1 MNERQGA
8 DRAGGAEPVHELVA
22 RRARLTP
29 GAPALTCADGTLSY
43 GQLDERANR
52 FAHHLRS
59 LGTGRDVVVAIH
71 LPRGLDHYVALL
83 GVLKA
88 GGAAL
93 PLDTGYPAARLRYML
108 GDSGARV
115 LVTRGPAPADGDWA
129 VVDPDTDA
137 ARIAAHPATPPS
149 GRAAPGD
156 LAYLMYTSAST
167 GAPKGVQ
174 LEHGG
179 ITNLCRQHAAA
190 LNLTAADRGSLAAP
204 LSFDASILDLWP
216 LLSVGGHGVAVSD
229 EDRADPERLVKAL
242 RDNEITLC
250 FLTTAL
256 AEIFLAQPDL
266 ETLSLRY
273 LVTGGEALRR
283 RPRPGL
289 PFRLLN
295 IYGPTETTVYVT
307 SAVVADSAT
316 EDGPIPIG
324 RPLGGV
330 DVRLLDTRG
339 EPVPDGEAGEV
350 VVASAGVARGY
361 RGQPELTAR
370 RFGVDGNRRTYRTGD
385 LARRTAQGDF
395 EFLGRVDRQV
405 KIRGHRIEPDEIER
419 VLLRH
424 PQVRQAAVIAVRP
437 SPETAQLV
445 AYVEPGRAPAAGWTA
460 PPEPAGDE
468 VATVAA
474 IRALAPDSLLEI
486 GPGVAGLAEAAR
498 THVRAGSVD
507 QATGGPFDVVLID
520 AHAAGLGSA
529 ADVLAAITTAADL
542 AGVVVVSG
550 VRSLPLL
557 PAAHCATEL
566 AAAADDTT
574 AHELRWRVLGRLA
587 ADPAPAIHPAAFAAL
602 DAEIVPRFDRSA
614 PGRFDVIVRTGE
626 AAPEPAWL
634 DWAADGVDL
643 PSIRAALRTG
653 GHRVF
658 GVRAVPHAEVAA
670 WAAAWAAAQ
679 GDATAGELRT
689 RPGTPSPIDLRAL
702 CIGLPYRLRLSWA
715 AGHPGGALDAVW
727 LHESVPATAR
737 IPWPAAIGVPDVP
750 ENRAPDERA
759 TEALRQE
766 LRDALAERF
775 VPHEMPDLFVVLDR
789 LPLTPVGKVDRD
801 ALPPPHW
808 LGGGRAPSAAPRTPA
823 EEAVT
828 RLAEEV
834 LGRAG
839 VGRDDDLRSFGAH
852 SLTLAQLSARLL
864 RHFGV
869 RVPVRDLLAAPTVGA
884 IAARVDTTDRREA
897 A

>member
-1 MNERQGA
+1 MDERQGA

-22 RRARLTP
+22 RRARLDP
-29 GAPALTCADGTLSY
+29 GAPALTCADGTLTY
-43 GQLDERANR
+43 GELDERANR

-59 LGTGRDVVVAIH
+59 LGVGRDVVVAIH
-71 LPRGLDHYVALL
+71 LARGLDHYVTLL

-115 LVTRGPAPADGDWA
+115 LVTRGPAPAEGAWEI
-129 VVDPDTDA
+129 VNPDTDA
-137 ARIAAHPATPPS
+137 ARIAACPATPPA
-149 GRAAPGD
+149 GRAAAGD

-179 ITNLCRQHAAA
+179 ITNLCHRHAAA
-190 LNLTAADRGSLAAP
+190 LELTADDRGSLAAP

-229 EDRADPERLVKAL
+229 EDRADPERLVNAL

-324 RPLGGV
+324 RALGGV
-330 DVRLLDTRG
+330 DVRLLDTHG

-370 RFGVDGNRRTYRTGD
+370 RFGVAGARRTYRTGD
-385 LARRTAQGDF
+385 LARRNPQGDF
-395 EFLGRVDRQV
+395 EFVGRVDRQV

-424 PQVRQAAVIAVRP
+424 PQVRQAAVVAVRP

-445 AYVEPGRAPAAGWTA
+445 AYVEPGRTPATGWTA
-460 PPEPAGDE
+460 PPGPAGDE
-468 VATVAA
+468 TATVAA
-474 IRALAPDSLLEI
+474 IRALAPESLLEI
-486 GPGVAGLAEAAR
+486 GPGVAGLAAAAG
-498 THVRAGSVD
+498 THVRRESVAEA
-507 QATGGPFDVVLID
+507 ATARGPFDVVLLD
-520 AHAAGLGSA
+520 AHAPELGSA
-529 ADVLAAITTAADL
+529 ADVLAAVADL
-542 AGVVVVSG
+542 AGSAGVVIVSG

-566 AAAADDTT
+566 AAAPDETS
-574 AHELRWRVLGRLA
+574 AHELRWRVRGRLA

-602 DAEIVPRFDRSA
+602 DADIVPRFDRSG
-614 PGRFDVIVRTGE
+614 PGRFDAIIRTGDRP
-626 AAPEPAWL
+626 AAPGFTWL
-634 DWAADGVDL
+634 DWTADGLDL
-643 PSIRAALRTG
+643 AAVRAVLRAG
-653 GHRVF
+653 GQPVV
-658 GVRAVPHAEVAA
+658 GVRAVPHAELAA
-670 WAAAWAAAQ
+670 WAAVQA
-679 GDATAGELRT
+679 DAPAGQLRT

-702 CIGLPYRLRLSWA
+702 CLGLPYRLRLSWA
-715 AGHPGGALDAVW
+715 AGRPDGAVDAVW
-727 LHESVPATAR
+727 VHESVPETAR
-737 IPWPAAIGVPDVP
+737 IPWPAATGVPDVL
-750 ENRAPDERA
+750 ENRAPDEPA
-759 TEALRQE
+759 AEALRQD

-808 LGGGRAPSAAPRTPA
+808 LGGGRSPSAAPRTPA

-884 IAARVDTTDRREA
+884 IAARVGTTDRREA